1 MDKGWHDL
9 YRSAEVRGE
18 GSTVVKAIAGWED
31 IKKPLRIDYIFSSLP
46 VKVRSSTVVMNG
58 KNGPVISDHF
68 GVAVE
73 LESW

>member
-9 YRSAEVRGE
+9 YRSAEVRDE
-18 GSTVVKAIAGWED
+18 ESTVVKAIAGWED
-31 IKKPLRIDYIFSSLP
+31 NKKTLRIDYIFSSLP
-46 VKVRSSTVVMNG
+46 AKVRSSTVVEQ
-58 KNGPVISDHF
+58 KNGPVVSDHF